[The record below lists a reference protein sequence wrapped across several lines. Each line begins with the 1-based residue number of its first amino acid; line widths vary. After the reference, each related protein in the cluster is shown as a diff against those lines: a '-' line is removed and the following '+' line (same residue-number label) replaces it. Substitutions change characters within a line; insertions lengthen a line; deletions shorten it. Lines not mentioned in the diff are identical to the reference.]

1 MIQYRDMK
9 PADIE
14 AGLALCR
21 ASGWNQQRRDWEL
34 FLHLSPRG
42 CRVAV
47 KEGQVV
53 GTVTTVRYQD
63 RFCWIGMVLVDPF
76 ERNQGIGTQLLHES
90 LAVLEGER
98 SIRLDATPA
107 GHEVYRK
114 FDFVDEY
121 RLSRMGTTAFVSP
134 MMIDHNP
141 PRPMME
147 SDLPQIFEIDRE
159 IFGADRGQILAWMFE
174 GAPEYAWVVARSGR
188 IEGYIFG
195 RHGYNFE
202 HVGPLVAQDHE
213 SALILVKACLS
224 HYEGRTFI
232 LDASGYDPEWKEQLT
247 SIGFKEQRPFI
258 RMFRGENLFPGLPEK
273 QFAILGP
280 EFG

>member
-1 MIQYRDMK
+1 MRT
-9 PADIE
+9 ADIE

-21 ASGWNQQRRDWEL
+21 VSGWNQQRRDWEL

-47 KEGQVV
+47 KDGRVV

-63 RFCWIGMVLVDPF
+63 HFCWIGMVLVDPS
-76 ERNQGIGTQLLHES
+76 ERRQGIGTQLLHES

-98 SIRLDATPA
+98 AIRLDATPA
-107 GHEVYRK
+107 GHAVYRK
-114 FDFVDEY
+114 LEFVDEY
-121 RLSRMGTTAFVSP
+121 RLSRMGISAFISP
-134 MMIDHNP
+134 MMIDNNP
-141 PRPMME
+141 ARPMME
-147 SDLPQIFEIDRE
+147 SDLPQVCEIDRE
-159 IFGADRGQILAWMFE
+159 IFGADRGAILAWMFE
-174 GAPEYAWVVARSGR
+174 GAPEYAWLVVRNSR

-213 SALILVKACLS
+213 SALILVRACLMP
-224 HYEGRTFI
+224 YEGRTFI
-232 LDASGYDPEWKEQLT
+232 LDASRHDPEWMGRLE

-258 RMFRGENLFPGLPEK
+258 RMFRGENLFLGLPEK